1 MPWGQNIQQKKHCNE
16 FNKDLKKKKKRS
28 TSKKILKRKKEL
40 GGKEKEKRIEGR
52 AVLAK

>member
-16 FNKDLKKKKKRS
+16 FNKDLKKKKRS

-40 GGKEKEKRIEGR
+40 RGKREG
-52 AVLAK
+52 KKN